1 MPDFGFVGAAYEAPS
16 IYQDAQECIN
26 FYPEIDPTKAQGER
40 GIIALYPTP
49 GLETVAI
56 LPNQE
61 EVRGIRTLSGGTQV
75 LVICGDFAYVMESDY
90 TPKMIGQLNTS
101 TGLVGLAD
109 NGVNCYIVDGNDR
122 YAWFISN
129 PSAATFTGS
138 ITTTTLTVTVML
150 SGTIAVGQA
159 LFGDGIAQNTV
170 ITALGTGTGGIG
182 TYIISDSQT
191 VASTSI
197 NATDAPAIFDGVIVG
212 TTLIVSSV
220 TSGTLQIGQT
230 IEAAGIVDGTIIK
243 AFGTGSGG
251 AGTYTV
257 SSSQNLDYG
266 AKFTASIATTVLDV
280 TAVDDGLIANG
291 DYVYGSTVSV
301 DTVITSLGTGAGG
314 VGTYNINNSQTVG
327 SSTIFAAPVAAV
339 VTASITGTTMTV
351 ATVASGT
358 LALGQRIEGFGITDD
373 TYIVALGTGTG
384 GAGTYTLN
392 QSQSLSDGSGT
403 YARTSPST
411 TLTVTSTAHGL
422 TIGTLVDLDFT
433 TGTGLDGVYE
443 VVTTPTVDT
452 FTVTT
457 VDSTTT
463 SGDVTIK
470 RVVTALDTL
479 RTFFAINWTVLPATD
494 GAFQGGG
501 TVDIT
506 DNFFVYNYPDT
517 QLWAASDLLS
527 PLTDP
532 LSFASKDGSPDDLVS
547 IIVDR
552 REVYLLGEMSSEVW
566 INSGGVPFPFT
577 RIPGTSTQ
585 QGIAAQF
592 SMARMGNSFAYVSK
606 NNRGEA
612 MIVRMNGYFPERI
625 STHAVET
632 TLVNQNVENAIAWT
646 YQLEGHEVY
655 VVSFPSVGPGGLTWA
670 YDQTTGLW
678 HKWLY
683 RNNQNEYERHR
694 GNCCAFFN
702 QQVLVG
708 DYENGKIYQLSRNFY
723 TDDGDIIRRLRRA
736 PHITSDLQR
745 QYFHELQIQFQPG
758 VGLSTGQGQDPQAM
772 LRWSSDGGST
782 WSNEYWTSI
791 GKQGKFLNRAIWR
804 RLGFARDRVFEVSIT
819 DPVKAVIISANLKAE
834 AGEN

>member
-26 FYPEIDPTKAQGER
+26 FYPEIDPTKPQGDR
-40 GIIALYPTP
+40 GIMALYPTP

-75 LVICGDFAYVMESDY
+75 VTVCGDFVYVMESDY
-90 TPKMIGQLNTS
+90 TPKMIGQLNTA
-101 TGLVGLAD
+101 TGLVGIVD
-109 NGVNCYIVDGNDR
+109 NSVNVYIVDETYR
-122 YAWFISN
+122 YCWFISN

-138 ITTTTLTVTVML
+138 ISGTTLTVTSVL
-150 SGTIAVGQA
+150 SGTIAVGQGI
-159 LFGDGIAQNTV
+159 FGTSVLQNTV
-170 ITALGTGTGGIG
+170 ITALGTGSGGVG
-182 TYIISDSQT
+182 TYTVSNSQT

-197 NATDAPAIFDGVIVG
+197 NSVASPAIVTGSIAG
-212 TTLIVSSV
+212 TTLTVSAV
-220 TSGTLQIGQT
+220 TSGTLRIGQT
-230 IEAAGIVDGTIIK
+230 IEGTGVTDGTIIK

-251 AGTYTV
+251 VGTYTV
-257 SSSQNLDYG
+257 S
-266 AKFTASIATTVLDV
+266 A
-280 TAVDDGLIANG
+280 
-291 DYVYGSTVSV
+291 
-301 DTVITSLGTGAGG
+301 
-314 VGTYNINNSQTVG
+314 SQTV
-327 SSTIFAAPVAAV
+327 SSTTIY
-339 VTASITGTTMTV
+339 
-351 ATVASGT
+351 
-358 LALGQRIEGFGITDD
+358 AL
-373 TYIVALGTGTG
+373 
-384 GAGTYTLN
+384 
-392 QSQSLSDGSGT
+392 
-403 YARTSPST
+403 
-411 TLTVTSTAHGL
+411 
-422 TIGTLVDLDFT
+422 
-433 TGTGLDGVYE
+433 
-443 VVTTPTVDT
+443 
-452 FTVTT
+452 
-457 VDSTTT
+457 
-463 SGDVTIK
+463 
-470 RVVTALDTL
+470 
-479 RTFFAINWTVLPATD
+479 NWTVLPAND
-494 GAFQGGG
+494 GAFEGGG

-506 DNFFVYNYPDT
+506 DNYFVYNKPDS

-527 PLTDP
+527 PITDP

-566 INSGGVPFPFT
+566 INSGAVPFPFT

-585 QGIAAQF
+585 QGIAAQY
-592 SMARMGNSFAYVSK
+592 SMSRMGNSFAYVSK

-612 MIVRMNGYFPERI
+612 MVVRMNGYFPERI

-632 TLVNQNVENAIAWT
+632 TLVNQNVSNAIAWT

-655 VVSFPSVGPGGLTWA
+655 VVTFPSIGDNGLTWA
-670 YDQTTGLW
+670 FDNTTGLW

-708 DYENGKIYQLSRNFY
+708 DYQNGKIYQLSRNYY
-723 TDDGDIIRRLRRA
+723 TDDGQPIRRIRRA

-745 QYFHELQIQFQPG
+745 QYFYELQIQFQPG
-758 VGLSTGQGQDPQAM
+758 VGLSTGQGEDPQAM
-772 LRWSSDGGST
+772 LRWSNDGGST

-791 GKQGKFLNRAIWR
+791 GKQGKYLNRAIWR
-804 RLGFARDRVFEVSIT
+804 RLGFSRDKVFEVSIS

>member
-26 FYPEIDPTKAQGER
+26 FYPEIDPTKPQGER
-40 GIIALYPTP
+40 GIMALYPTP

-75 LVICGDFAYVMESDY
+75 VTVCGDFVYVMESDY
-90 TPKMIGQLNTS
+90 TPKMIGQMNTAS
-101 TGLVGLAD
+101 GLVGIVD
-109 NGVNCYIVDGNDR
+109 NGKNVYIVDDSYR
-122 YAWFISN
+122 YTWFISN
-129 PSAATFTGS
+129 PSSATFTGS
-138 ITTTTLTVTVML
+138 ISATTLTVTSVL

-159 LFGDGIAQNTV
+159 IFGNNVSLNTV
-170 ITALGTGTGGIG
+170 ITALGTGTGGVG
-182 TYIISDSQT
+182 TYTVSKSQT

-197 NATDAPAIFDGVIVG
+197 NSTAAPAIVTASISG
-212 TTLIVSSV
+212 TTMTVSAV

-230 IEAAGIVDGTIIK
+230 IEGSGITNGTIIK

-257 SSSQNLDYG
+257 S
-266 AKFTASIATTVLDV
+266 A
-280 TAVDDGLIANG
+280 
-291 DYVYGSTVSV
+291 
-301 DTVITSLGTGAGG
+301 
-314 VGTYNINNSQTVG
+314 SQTV
-327 SSTIFAAPVAAV
+327 SST
-339 VTASITGTTMTV
+339 TV
-351 ATVASGT
+351 Y
-358 LALGQRIEGFGITDD
+358 AL
-373 TYIVALGTGTG
+373 
-384 GAGTYTLN
+384 
-392 QSQSLSDGSGT
+392 
-403 YARTSPST
+403 
-411 TLTVTSTAHGL
+411 
-422 TIGTLVDLDFT
+422 
-433 TGTGLDGVYE
+433 
-443 VVTTPTVDT
+443 
-452 FTVTT
+452 
-457 VDSTTT
+457 
-463 SGDVTIK
+463 
-470 RVVTALDTL
+470 
-479 RTFFAINWTVLPATD
+479 NWTVLPAND
-494 GAFQGGG
+494 GPFEGGG

-506 DNFFVYNYPDT
+506 DNYFVYNKPNS

-527 PLTDP
+527 PITDP

-566 INSGGVPFPFT
+566 INSGAVPFPFT

-585 QGIAAQF
+585 QGIAAQY
-592 SMARMGNSFAYVSK
+592 SMSRMGNSFAYVSK

-632 TLVNQNVENAIAWT
+632 TLVNQNVSDALAWT

-655 VVSFPSVGPGGLTWA
+655 VVTFPSIGTNGLTWA
-670 YDQTTGLW
+670 YDNTTGLW

-683 RNNQNEYERHR
+683 RNNQNEFERHR

-702 QQVLVG
+702 QQILIG
-708 DYENGKIYQLSRNFY
+708 DYENGKIYQLSRNIY
-723 TDDGDIIRRLRRA
+723 TDDGQPIRRIRRA
-736 PHITSDLQR
+736 PHIVTDLQR

-772 LRWSSDGGST
+772 LRWSNGGGST
-782 WSNEYWTSI
+782 WSNEYWTTI
-791 GKQGKFLNRAIWR
+791 GKQGKYQNRAIWR
-804 RLGFARDRVFEVSIT
+804 RLGWSRDKVFEVSIS
-819 DPVKAVIISANLKAE
+819 DPVKAVIVSANLKAE

>member
-26 FYPEIDPTKAQGER
+26 FYPEIDPTKPQGDR
-40 GIIALYPTP
+40 GIMALYPTP

-75 LVICGDFAYVMESDY
+75 VTVCGDFVYVMESDY
-90 TPKMIGQLNTS
+90 TPKMIGQMNTA
-101 TGLVGLAD
+101 TGLVGIVD
-109 NGVNCYIVDGNDR
+109 NGVNVYIVDETYR
-122 YAWFISN
+122 YCWFISN

-138 ITTTTLTVTVML
+138 ISGTTLTVTSVL

-159 LFGDGIAQNTV
+159 IFGQGMDQNTV
-170 ITALGTGTGGIG
+170 ITALGTGTGGVG
-182 TYIISDSQT
+182 TYTVSDSQT

-197 NATDAPAIFDGVIVG
+197 NSTAAPAIVTASITG
-212 TTLIVSSV
+212 TTMTVTAV
-220 TSGTLQIGQT
+220 TSGTLRIGQT
-230 IEAAGIVDGTIIK
+230 IEGSGVTDGTIIK

-257 SSSQNLDYG
+257 S
-266 AKFTASIATTVLDV
+266 A
-280 TAVDDGLIANG
+280 
-291 DYVYGSTVSV
+291 
-301 DTVITSLGTGAGG
+301 
-314 VGTYNINNSQTVG
+314 SQTV
-327 SSTIFAAPVAAV
+327 SSTTIY
-339 VTASITGTTMTV
+339 
-351 ATVASGT
+351 
-358 LALGQRIEGFGITDD
+358 AL
-373 TYIVALGTGTG
+373 
-384 GAGTYTLN
+384 
-392 QSQSLSDGSGT
+392 
-403 YARTSPST
+403 
-411 TLTVTSTAHGL
+411 
-422 TIGTLVDLDFT
+422 
-433 TGTGLDGVYE
+433 
-443 VVTTPTVDT
+443 
-452 FTVTT
+452 
-457 VDSTTT
+457 
-463 SGDVTIK
+463 
-470 RVVTALDTL
+470 
-479 RTFFAINWTVLPATD
+479 NWTVLPAND
-494 GAFQGGG
+494 GPFQGGG

-506 DNFFVYNYPDT
+506 DNYFVYNKPDS

-527 PLTDP
+527 PITDP

-566 INSGGVPFPFT
+566 INSGAVPFPFT

-585 QGIAAQF
+585 QGIAAQY
-592 SMARMGNSFAYVSK
+592 SMSRMGNSFAYVSK

-612 MIVRMNGYFPERI
+612 MVVRMNGYFPERI

-632 TLVNQNVENAIAWT
+632 TLVNQNVSNALAWT

-655 VVSFPSVGPGGLTWA
+655 VVTFPSIGTNGLTWA
-670 YDQTTGLW
+670 YDNTTGLW

-708 DYENGKIYQLSRNFY
+708 DYENGKIYQLARNFY
-723 TDDGDIIRRLRRA
+723 TDDGQPIRRIRRA
-736 PHITSDLQR
+736 PHITTDLQR

-758 VGLSTGQGQDPQAM
+758 VGLSTGQGEDPQAM
-772 LRWSSDGGST
+772 LRWSNDGGST
-782 WSNEYWTSI
+782 WSNEYWTTI
-791 GKQGKFLNRAIWR
+791 GKQGKYLNRAIWR
-804 RLGFARDRVFEVSIT
+804 RLGFSRDKVFEVSIS

>member
-26 FYPEIDPTKAQGER
+26 FYPEIDPTKPQGDR

-61 EVRGIRTLSGGTQV
+61 EVRGIRTLSGGAQV
-75 LVICGDFAYVMESDY
+75 VTVCGDFVYVMESDY
-90 TPKMIGQLNTS
+90 TPKMIGQMNTA
-101 TGLVGLAD
+101 TGLVGIVD
-109 NGVNCYIVDGNDR
+109 NGVNVYIVDETYR
-122 YAWFISN
+122 YTWFISN

-138 ITTTTLTVTVML
+138 ISTTTLTVTSVL

-159 LFGDGIAQNTV
+159 IFGSNVSQNTV
-170 ITALGTGTGGIG
+170 ITALGTGTGGVG
-182 TYIISDSQT
+182 TYTVSNSQT
-191 VASTSI
+191 TASTSI
-197 NATDAPAIFDGVIVG
+197 NSVASPAIVTGAISG
-212 TTLIVSSV
+212 TTLTVSAV
-220 TSGTLQIGQT
+220 TSGTLRIGQT
-230 IEAAGIVDGTIIK
+230 IEGTGVTDGTIIK

-251 AGTYTV
+251 VGTYTV
-257 SSSQNLDYG
+257 S
-266 AKFTASIATTVLDV
+266 A
-280 TAVDDGLIANG
+280 
-291 DYVYGSTVSV
+291 
-301 DTVITSLGTGAGG
+301 
-314 VGTYNINNSQTVG
+314 SQTV
-327 SSTIFAAPVAAV
+327 SSTTIY
-339 VTASITGTTMTV
+339 
-351 ATVASGT
+351 
-358 LALGQRIEGFGITDD
+358 AL
-373 TYIVALGTGTG
+373 
-384 GAGTYTLN
+384 
-392 QSQSLSDGSGT
+392 
-403 YARTSPST
+403 
-411 TLTVTSTAHGL
+411 
-422 TIGTLVDLDFT
+422 
-433 TGTGLDGVYE
+433 
-443 VVTTPTVDT
+443 
-452 FTVTT
+452 
-457 VDSTTT
+457 
-463 SGDVTIK
+463 
-470 RVVTALDTL
+470 
-479 RTFFAINWTVLPATD
+479 NWTVLPVND
-494 GAFQGGG
+494 GPFEGGG

-506 DNFFVYNYPDT
+506 DNYFVYNKPDS

-527 PLTDP
+527 PITDP

-566 INSGGVPFPFT
+566 INSGAVPFPFT

-585 QGIAAQF
+585 QGIAAQY
-592 SMARMGNSFAYVSK
+592 SMSRMGNSFAYVSK

-612 MIVRMNGYFPERI
+612 MVVRMNGYFPERI

-632 TLVNQNVENAIAWT
+632 TLVNQNVSNAIAWT

-655 VVSFPSVGPGGLTWA
+655 VVTFPSIGDNGLTWA
-670 YDQTTGLW
+670 YDNTTGLW

-708 DYENGKIYQLSRNFY
+708 DYQNGKIYQLSRNYY
-723 TDDGDIIRRLRRA
+723 TDDGQPIRRIRRA

-758 VGLSTGQGQDPQAM
+758 VGLSTGQGDDPQAM
-772 LRWSSDGGST
+772 LRWSNDGGST

-791 GKQGKFLNRAIWR
+791 GKQGKYLNRAIWR
-804 RLGFARDRVFEVSIT
+804 RLGFSRDKVFEVSIS

>member
-26 FYPEIDPTKAQGER
+26 FFPEIDPTKPQGDR
-40 GIIALYPTP
+40 GIMALYPTP
-49 GLETVAI
+49 GLETVVI

-75 LVICGDFAYVMESDY
+75 VTVCGDFVYVMESDY
-90 TPKMIGQLNTS
+90 TPKMIGQMNS
-101 TGLVGLAD
+101 ASGLVGIVD
-109 NGVNCYIVDGNDR
+109 NGVNVYIVDETYR
-122 YAWFISN
+122 YCWFISN

-138 ITTTTLTVTVML
+138 ISGTTLTVTSVL

-159 LFGDGIAQNTV
+159 IFGQGVDQNSV
-170 ITALGTGTGGIG
+170 ITALGTGSGGVG
-182 TYIISDSQT
+182 TYTVSDSQT
-191 VASTSI
+191 VTSTTI
-197 NATDAPAIFDGVIVG
+197 NSTAAPAIVTASISG
-212 TTLIVSSV
+212 TTMTVSAV

-230 IEAAGIVDGTIIK
+230 IEGSGVTDGTIIT

-257 SSSQNLDYG
+257 S
-266 AKFTASIATTVLDV
+266 A
-280 TAVDDGLIANG
+280 
-291 DYVYGSTVSV
+291 
-301 DTVITSLGTGAGG
+301 
-314 VGTYNINNSQTVG
+314 SQTV
-327 SSTIFAAPVAAV
+327 SST
-339 VTASITGTTMTV
+339 
-351 ATVASGT
+351 
-358 LALGQRIEGFGITDD
+358 
-373 TYIVALGTGTG
+373 
-384 GAGTYTLN
+384 
-392 QSQSLSDGSGT
+392 
-403 YARTSPST
+403 
-411 TLTVTSTAHGL
+411 
-422 TIGTLVDLDFT
+422 TI
-433 TGTGLDGVYE
+433 Y
-443 VVTTPTVDT
+443 
-452 FTVTT
+452 
-457 VDSTTT
+457 
-463 SGDVTIK
+463 
-470 RVVTALDTL
+470 
-479 RTFFAINWTVLPATD
+479 AINWTVLPAND
-494 GAFQGGG
+494 GPFQGGG

-506 DNFFVYNYPDT
+506 DNYFVYNKPDS

-527 PLTDP
+527 PITDP

-566 INSGGVPFPFT
+566 INSGAVPFPFT

-585 QGIAAQF
+585 QGIAAQY
-592 SMARMGNSFAYVSK
+592 SMSRMGNSFAYVSK

-632 TLVNQNVENAIAWT
+632 TLVNQNVANAIAWT

-655 VVSFPSVGPGGLTWA
+655 VVTFPSIGTNGLTWA
-670 YDQTTGLW
+670 YDNTTGLW

-708 DYENGKIYQLSRNFY
+708 DYENGKIYQLGRNYY
-723 TDDGDIIRRLRRA
+723 TDDGQPIRRIRRA

-758 VGLSTGQGQDPQAM
+758 VGLSTGQGEDPQAM
-772 LRWSSDGGST
+772 LRWSNDGGST
-782 WSNEYWTSI
+782 WSNEYWTTI
-791 GKQGKFLNRAIWR
+791 GKQGKYLNRAIWR
-804 RLGFARDRVFEVSIT
+804 RLGFSRDKVFEVSIS
-819 DPVKAVIISANLKAE
+819 DPVKAVIVSANLKAE